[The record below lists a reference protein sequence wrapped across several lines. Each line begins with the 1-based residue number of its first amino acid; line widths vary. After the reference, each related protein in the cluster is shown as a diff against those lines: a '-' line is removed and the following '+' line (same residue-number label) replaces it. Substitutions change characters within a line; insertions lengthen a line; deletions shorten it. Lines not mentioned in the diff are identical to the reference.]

1 MSANSNLDILKNETI
16 KYNNSIIISIKKLEE
31 VYFYSRDINTSKDY
45 KLISIKL
52 NIPLVAINEKK
63 KYARILLYFD
73 DQMIYDGTIWSQ
85 VEWEMKPLNLE
96 GIVTDIKKGEH
107 KLKLKCC
114 VSGGKLYIPYYDTT
128 SILYSIKP
136 ELSGKLIVIGQ
147 N

>member
-1 MSANSNLDILKNETI
+1 MTANSNLDILKNETI
-16 KYNNSIIISIKKLEE
+16 KYNNSIEISFKKLDE
-31 VYFYSRDINTSKDY
+31 VYYYSRDINTTKDY

-52 NIPLVAINEKK
+52 NIPLVAIDEKK
-63 KYARILLYFD
+63 NYARILLYFD
-73 DQMIYDGTIWSQ
+73 NQMIYDGSMWSH

-114 VSGGKLYIPYYDTT
+114 VSGGKLQIPYCDTS